1 MWLNYFM
8 NMISFDSCVELSIFF
23 LFSSALLVVKHGY
36 GNGFS
41 GNMKGDNC
49 VDPFICMCK

>member
-49 VDPFICMCK
+49 VDPFTCTCK